1 MAINPHT
8 GLPIIGAEGY
18 VKPTLTGGSVGKRYK
33 VGTDRADDRFRTG
46 GGMYPDRGLP
56 KKTGSFKFPFG
67 GFGGRKSYA
76 GFSEDELKRELEYDK
91 AIWERSTPNIRG
103 VGYTVNWDRDK
114 NMVTAGLT
122 EENQAIYDAMYER
135 QKRFG
140 EDVDAYSGDWRDI
153 QQQRFTDKLALYA
166 DEDAREAAIRKAAQY
181 NTGASTTSIFED
193 EARDAALKNRRNMLL
208 EEAAFNE
215 SQGLIDS
222 SITRQSGDIGMMTDL
237 ASIANKG
244 IITPTPDTAGN
255 MANVSTAST
264 NWTDALAMDALKKQ
278 QGKSNFWNSI
288 LGGISG
294 GMFT

>member
-1 MAINPHT
+1 MAYEQSAYKRTMPKEK
-8 GLPIIGAEGY
+8 GF
-18 VKPTLTGGSVGKRYK
+18 VPTRWAKGGIMNSPLNTGGK
-33 VGTDRADDRFRTG
+33 
-46 GGMYPDRGLP
+46 
-56 KKTGSFKFPFG
+56 KKTSG
-67 GFGGRKSYA
+67 GFPLPLGGLLGGRKDYA
-76 GFSEDELKRELEYDK
+76 GFSEDDLKRQLEYDK

-166 DEDAREAAIRKAAQY
+166 DEDAREAAIRKAAQV

-244 IITPTPDTAGN
+244 IVTPTPNTAGN
-255 MANVSTAST
+255 MDNVSTAST
-264 NWTDALAMDALKKQ
+264 RWADALAMDALKKQ

>member
-1 MAINPHT
+1 MAYEQSAYKRTMPKEK
-8 GLPIIGAEGY
+8 GF
-18 VKPTLTGGSVGKRYK
+18 VPTRWAKGGIMNSPLNTGGK
-33 VGTDRADDRFRTG
+33 
-46 GGMYPDRGLP
+46 
-56 KKTGSFKFPFG
+56 KKTSG
-67 GFGGRKSYA
+67 GFPLPLGGLMGGRKSYA
-76 GFSEDELKRELEYDK
+76 GFSEDDLKRQLEYDK

-166 DEDAREAAIRKAAQY
+166 DEDAREAAIRKAAQV

-244 IITPTPDTAGN
+244 IVTPTPNTAGN

-264 NWTDALAMDALKKQ
+264 RWADALAMDALKKQ
-278 QGKSNFWNSI
+278 QGKSKFWNSI

>member
-1 MAINPHT
+1 MASQADYEKAMANRYATTRVGT
-8 GLPIIGAEGY
+8 GRNDYGY
-18 VKPTLTGGSVGKRYK
+18 TGIPSNQARGYRPTKKKGGGWDLSRLGGLTG
-33 VGTDRADDRFRTG
+33 
-46 GGMYPDRGLP
+46 
-56 KKTGSFKFPFG
+56 
-67 GFGGRKSYA
+67 RKNYA
-76 GFSEDELKRELEYDK
+76 GFSEDDLKRQLLYDK
-91 AIWERSTPNIRG
+91 TIWERSTPNVTG
-103 VGYTVNWDRDK
+103 VGGTVTWDRDK
-114 NMVTAGLT
+114 NMVTSALSA
-122 EENQAIYDAMYER
+122 ENQAIYDAMNVR
-135 QKRFG
+135 QKGWG

-166 DEDAREAAIRKAAQY
+166 DEDAREEAIRKAAQY
-181 NTGASTTSIFED
+181 ATGASTTGMFAED
-193 EARDAALKNRRNMLL
+193 ARVAALKNKRNMLL

-244 IITPTPDTAGN
+244 IVTPTPNTAGN

-278 QGKSNFWNSI
+278 QGKSKFWNSI

>member
-1 MAINPHT
+1 MAVSQADYEKAMAKRYAT
-8 GLPIIGAEGY
+8 
-18 VKPTLTGGSVGKRYK
+18 TRVGK
-33 VGTDRADDRFRTG
+33 GTSDYGYTGIPSNQARGYRPTKKKTG
-46 GGMYPDRGLP
+46 GGIPLGGLM
-56 KKTGSFKFPFG
+56 
-67 GFGGRKSYA
+67 GGRKSYA
-76 GFSEDELKRELEYDK
+76 GFSEDDLKRQLEYDK

-166 DEDAREAAIRKAAQY
+166 DEDAREAAIRKAAQV

-244 IITPTPDTAGN
+244 IVTPTPNTAGN

-264 NWTDALAMDALKKQ
+264 RWADALAMDALKKQ
-278 QGKSNFWNSI
+278 QGKSKFWNSI